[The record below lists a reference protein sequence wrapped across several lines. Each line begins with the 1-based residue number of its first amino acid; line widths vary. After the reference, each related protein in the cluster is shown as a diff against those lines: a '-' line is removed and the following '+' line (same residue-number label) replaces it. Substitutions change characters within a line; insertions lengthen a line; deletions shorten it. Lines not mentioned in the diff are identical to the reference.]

1 MKISIDFELPEDERL
16 CQIYVNAEK
25 LHDALCALETAL
37 RQEMKYKTENTGEHY
52 MELFYEILNKE
63 GVRLD

>member
-1 MKISIDFELPEDERL
+1 MKITIDFELPDDEQK
-16 CQIYVNAEK
+16 CEIYVNAEK
-25 LHDALCALETAL
+25 YYEALCALETAL
-37 RQEMKYKTENTGEHY
+37 RQEMKYKVENTGEHY